1 MYDVI
6 IIGGGPAGLTAG
18 IYATR
23 RSLKTLILT
32 TDIGGQASKA
42 YDIENYPG
50 LPTVSGVELSKKM
63 FNQAKYFGAEI
74 KFEEAKEI
82 EQSKDSFRV
91 KTNTNDYETKTVI
104 VASGK
109 KPRELNVPGEVE
121 FKGKGVSYC
130 ATCDAPFFKNKTVA
144 VIGGGNSA
152 LDAAHLCAK
161 ISKIVYLIYRGS
173 TFSAEQVLQNQVK
186 NKSNIEIL
194 MNSEVAK
201 IDGENKVTSIT
212 LKDGKELETDG
223 IIIEIG
229 YDVERKLVE
238 NILKLNEKGQV
249 IIDHNQATSV
259 PGIFA
264 AGDLTTT
271 TYKQIVIAAGE
282 GAKAALSAFDYIQ
295 RKEGKKGISADWH
308 KTKK

>member
-74 KFEEAKEI
+74 KFEEAKGI
-82 EQSKDSFRV
+82 EQSKDTFRV
-91 KTNTNDYETKTVI
+91 KTNTNEYETKTVI

-109 KPRELNVPGEVE
+109 KPRELNVPGEDQ

-130 ATCDAPFFKNKTVA
+130 ATCDAPFFKGKVVS

-152 LDAAHLCAK
+152 LDAAHLSAK
-161 ISKIVYLIYRGS
+161 IAKKVYLIYRGAE
-173 TFSAEQVLQNQVK
+173 FSAEQVLQNQVK

-194 MNSEVAK
+194 MNSEIAEIKGDKTVK
-201 IDGENKVTSIT
+201 SIA
-212 LKDGKELETDG
+212 LKDGKEIETDG
-223 IIIEIG
+223 VIIEIG

-238 NILKLNEKGQV
+238 NILKLNERGQV

-259 PGIFA
+259 SGIFA
-264 AGDLTTT
+264 AGDLTAT